1 MIRLITG
8 LPGAGKT
15 SNTLAE
21 FLQIQGRPKYATFIN
36 GFDYAAHN
44 VVPLDKLDDWQDL
57 PDGSLV
63 FCDEAQQFL
72 RPRGPKDKV
81 PEWIAAFETHRHRG
95 FDFWLTTQ
103 NPMLID
109 IHVRRLTGEHW
120 HYYRPFGFKSVSLLK
135 WEEVKDNPRDPRE
148 IQLAQKSRVKLPPS
162 VFQHYKSTVVDTHK
176 PKIPR
181 KLIYMLSALLIGF
194 ALVAAGVFKLADR
207 ADSMLSGVAP
217 GSTEYMVPSQP
228 VAAPVPSQ
236 GQGQGQG
243 LYAGFNGLKDR
254 PLTAADF
261 EAVHPLAPWSAPF
274 YREVAKPVTFPRFSG
289 CAAFNGQC
297 KCFTQQATVIEV
309 DQAMCL
315 DVVVK
320 NKMPFNPHKP
330 DSENQAHRVASVAT
344 GRPVSQVF
352 SDPVDGGA
360 ASLPSS
366 HFIPR
371 NPL

>member
-21 FLQIQGRPKYATFIN
+21 FLQVQGRPKYATFIN

-44 VVPLDKLDDWQDL
+44 VIPLDKLDDWQDL
-57 PDGSLV
+57 PDGALV

-72 RPRGPKDKV
+72 RPRGPKDRV
-81 PEWIAAFETHRHRG
+81 PDWVAAFETHRHRG

-109 IHVRRLTGEHW
+109 VHVRRLTGEHW

-148 IQLAQKSRVKLPPS
+148 IQLAQKSRVKLPPA

-176 PKIPR
+176 PKIPK

-194 ALVAAGVFKLADR
+194 LLVGGGVWKLSDR
-207 ADSMLSGVAP
+207 ASSMLDGNAP
-217 GSTEYMVPSQP
+217 GQP
-228 VAAPVPSQ
+228 VVASAPSAEPSTAPQ
-236 GQGQGQG
+236 SSG
-243 LYAGFNGLKDR
+243 LYSAFNKDR

-261 EAVHPLAPWSAPF
+261 VPVHPLAPWSAPL
-274 YREVAKPVTFPRFSG
+274 YREIAKPKTFPRFSG
-289 CAAFNGQC
+289 CASFNGQC
-297 KCFTQQATVIEV
+297 KCFTQQATVVDV
-309 DQAMCL
+309 DQATCL
-315 DVVVK
+315 DVVVH
-320 NKMPFNPHKP
+320 NKRPFDPHQEP
-330 DSENQAHRVASVAT
+330 SIPASDNRVASVSRSHDPSANWSEHSQAGLNASDST
-344 GRPVSQVF
+344 G
-352 SDPVDGGA
+352 
-360 ASLPSS
+360 
-366 HFIPR
+366 FIPR

>member
-15 SNTLAE
+15 SNTLHE
-21 FLQIQGRPKYATFIN
+21 FLAIEGRVKYATFIN

-44 VVPLDKLDDWQDL
+44 VIPLDSLEQWQDL

-72 RPRGPKDKV
+72 RPRGPKDRV
-81 PEWIAAFETHRHRG
+81 PDWIAAFETHRHRG

-109 IHVRRLTGEHW
+109 VHVRRLTGEHW

-148 IQLAQKSRVKLPPS
+148 IQLAQKSRVKLPPA

-176 PKIPR
+176 AKIP
-181 KLIYMLSALLIGF
+181 KTLVYMLSALLLGALAVGF
-194 ALVAAGVFKLADR
+194 GVYKMSGR
-207 ADSMLSGVAP
+207 ASDLLDGKAP
-217 GSTEYMVPSQP
+217 GQSAKVTAPASIQP
-228 VAAPVPSQ
+228 GGSSATS
-236 GQGQGQG
+236 GG
-243 LYAGFNGLKDR
+243 LYSSFNRDR
-254 PLTAADF
+254 PLTAADLT
-261 EAVHPLAPWSAPF
+261 PLTPAAPWTAPF
-274 YREVAKPVTFPRFSG
+274 YREVAKPVTFPRFAG

-297 KCFTQQATVIEV
+297 KCVTQQGTSLAVE
-309 DQAMCL
+309 QSMCL
-315 DVVVK
+315 DVV
-320 NKMPFNPHKP
+320 NNNNRPFDPHHP
-330 DSENQAHRVASVAT
+330 DSDTSQTQVAVADSPHQAARNWSDVASA
-344 GRPVSQVF
+344 GI
-352 SDPVDGGA
+352 
-360 ASLPSS
+360 ASGQPTA
-366 HFIPR
+366 FIPR